1 MIRLAIIFSVLL
13 AAAAGLLAQET
24 TSEPSS
30 TPEAAPAETRPPE
43 ATPPATTSSVTPTPV
58 PTTTPITTTT
68 LQKRGIFGRILHPF
82 SSSQIL
88 PKYNDRRLRGL
99 ILDLQVSPQPMRL
112 SEVRQMQ
119 IKVTVTNM
127 GNHMIPLEFPT
138 DQRIEVQLL
147 NSADAV
153 LTKWSENHAIKDKPG
168 TILINPGEHVEYKEN
183 IATRDLTPGR
193 VFTADVF
200 FPKYPDLH
208 VRQKFLTEP

>member
-1 MIRLAIIFSVLL
+1 MIRLAIIFSILL
-13 AAAAGLLAQET
+13 AAVAVLPAQET
-24 TSEPSS
+24 TAEPSGTS
-30 TPEAAPAETRPPE
+30 ETTPSETTPSAP
-43 ATPPATTSSVTPTPV
+43 TSSAAATPV

-68 LQKRGIFGRILHPF
+68 LQKRGIFGRILHPL
-82 SSSQIL
+82 SSSQVL

-99 ILDLQVSPQPMRL
+99 ILDLQVSPQPVRL
-112 SEVRQMQ
+112 SEVRQIQ
-119 IKVTVTNM
+119 IKVTVTNL

-200 FPKYPDLH
+200 FPKYPELH

>member
-1 MIRLAIIFSVLL
+1 MIRLAIIFSMLL
-13 AAAAGLLAQET
+13 AIATGLSAQ
-24 TSEPSS
+24 
-30 TPEAAPAETRPPE
+30 E
-43 ATPPATTSSVTPTPV
+43 ATPEPSVQETKPEPSRTPDPAPPVTTPPLTVTSV
-58 PTTTPITTTT
+58 PTATPITTTT
-68 LQKRGIFGRILHPF
+68 LQKRGVFGRIFHPF
-82 SSSQIL
+82 SSSQVL
-88 PKYNDRRLRGL
+88 PKYNDRKLRGL
-99 ILDLQVSPQPMRL
+99 IIDLQVSPQPVRL
-112 SEVRQMQ
+112 SEVRQIQ
-119 IKVTVTNM
+119 IKVTVTNL

-168 TILINPGEHVEYKEN
+168 TVLINPGEHVEYKEN

-200 FPKYPDLH
+200 FPKYPELR